1 MRFSS
6 LLRHFEIEVP
16 FDTYSMSQRF
26 PHVIFLIASFH
37 DARFKLLWL
46 DNLDTLVKLRVLEKI
61 RGAFVHYFSKVSLC
75 VSQHME
81 ADVPSTTEHSIAII
95 IKNTDFLTKRKCLFP
110 YLNENK
116 KVANEDKSKILIEL
130 DTYSCEEGREPN
142 LLFTKKHLYP
152 CLCKLALKYLSIP
165 AISAPIERVF
175 SQSDF
180 IMRLHRASLTAKNV
194 CLLTFLKCSKFLL

>member
-16 FDTYSMSQRF
+16 FDTYSKSERF
-26 PHVIFLIASFH
+26 SNVIFLIAPFH
-37 DARFKLLWL
+37 YTRFKLLWL
-46 DNLDTLVKLRVLEKI
+46 DNLDTLVKLRVIEKI
-61 RGAFVHYFSKVSLC
+61 RSAFVHYLSKVNLC

-116 KVANEDKSKILIEL
+116 KVANEDKSKILIEF
-130 DTYSCEEGREPN
+130 DTYLCEEGREPN

-152 CLCKLALKYLSIP
+152 CLYKLALKYLSIP
-165 AISAPIERVF
+165 ATSAPIERSF
-175 SQSDF
+175 SQSGF
-180 IMRLHRASLTAKNV
+180 IMRLHRA
-194 CLLTFLKCSKFLL
+194 

>member
-16 FDTYSMSQRF
+16 FDTYSMSERF
-26 PHVIFLIASFH
+26 SDVIFLIATFH
-37 DARFKLLWL
+37 DARFKLIWL

-61 RGAFVHYFSKVSLC
+61 RSAFVHYFSKVNLC

-130 DTYSCEEGREPN
+130 NTYLCEEGREPN

-152 CLCKLALKYLSIP
+152 CLYKLALKYLSIP
-165 AISAPIERVF
+165 ATSAPIERFFF
-175 SQSDF
+175 SKWFHYAATSS
-180 IMRLHRASLTAKNV
+180 IINCKK
-194 CLLTFLKCSKFLL
+194 CLLTHFSEM

>member
-1 MRFSS
+1 MSECFS
-6 LLRHFEIEVP
+6 
-16 FDTYSMSQRF
+16 D
-26 PHVIFLIASFH
+26 VICLIAPFH

-46 DNLDTLVKLRVLEKI
+46 DYLDTLVKLRVLEKI
-61 RGAFVHYFSKVSLC
+61 RSTLVHFFSKVSLC

-130 DTYSCEEGREPN
+130 DTYLCEEGREPN

-152 CLCKLALKYLSIP
+152 CLYELALKYLLVP
-165 AISAPIERVF
+165 ATSTPIERVF
-175 SQSDF
+175 SQRGF
-180 IMRLHRASLTAKNV
+180 IMRPHRASLTAKNV
-194 CLLTFLKCSKFLL
+194 CSLTFLKCNKFLL